1 MEKIQVIGFIDKIKV
16 ETEFY
21 SSINSAI
28 KDKLKLKTG
37 TKLNFFKKLN
47 ISTLFLLNKSKDI
60 GRQRL
65 FF

>member
-37 TKLNFFKKLN
+37 TKLNFFKKLH
-47 ISTLFLLNKSKDI
+47 ISTLFHLNK
-60 GRQRL
+60 
-65 FF
+65 